1 MLGSNTD
8 FVSDF
13 REYGEGGG
21 GGGWRDAI
29 VTCCGVWFRE
39 DGVTLIL
46 DPHAIF
52 KLLVVAAAIF

>member
-1 MLGSNTD
+1 M
-8 FVSDF
+8 V
-13 REYGEGGG
+13 RGG